1 MPAPVAARSEK
12 EDLTPSG
19 PTGASSA
26 PGGARPKFGF
36 LKSALQTCAWF
47 VLAILSIEGVF
58 ALAGIG
64 EEEIF
69 AFDKELG
76 TKHMTNKS
84 ITWRKEG
91 FSRSYFDGAGLRE
104 GNLKKEKAAGIY
116 RIALLGDSMVEGLQ
130 VPIEETFGRL
140 LGRDLNEKL
149 ERPPLAGV
157 SQVQVLNFG
166 TSGYSTVQELLQMEK
181 QVLAYRPDLVIV
193 GYNSR
198 DIFENWAAPDEVLAN
213 VRPLALKIP
222 GQELVVESGSV
233 TCWMRTPRAKL
244 LNAMSF
250 IRNNSRIWGV
260 ISYYENEASF
270 NDPFYKFCLKF
281 INQPGKTLRALYQN
295 GLKALE
301 QKPEQPVKAV
311 FTAKAKPQ
319 AAAPAIPNKQA
330 GQESKEKPSVPVKPQ
345 GQQSTTAL
353 TKEKGAEKF
362 IGLMKDTLEAIY
374 LRMAKNLKA
383 QGGRLMVLTLP
394 SRATLSPIGGMD
406 KPMFNVD
413 YKGEVEMVKE
423 ICRKNNIA
431 CVDALTPAQSYSL
444 DKQCGLFYAAHL
456 TRDGHKYVERLL
468 VEPVTKIVQEK
479 RN

>member
-1 MPAPVAARSEK
+1 MPAPVAARDEK
-12 EDLTPSG
+12 EDLTPAG
-19 PTGASSA
+19 QPAAA
-26 PGGARPKFGF
+26 PGRGTNGSRFGF
-36 LKSALQTCAWF
+36 LKSTLQTCAWL

-104 GNLKKEKAAGIY
+104 GNLKKEKTAGVY

-130 VPIEETFGRL
+130 VPIEDTFGRL
-140 LGRDLNEKL
+140 LGKRLNKTL
-149 ERPPLAGV
+149 EQSPLPGI

-166 TSGYSTVQELLQMEK
+166 TSGYSTVQELLQLEK
-181 QVLAYRPDLVIV
+181 QVLPYRPDLVIV

-222 GQELVVESGSV
+222 GHELVVESGSV
-233 TCWMRTPRAKL
+233 TCWMRTPRAKI

-250 IRNNSRIWGV
+250 IRNNSRIWGI

-270 NDPFYKFCLKF
+270 HDPFYKFCLRF
-281 INQPGKTLRALYQN
+281 INQPGKTLRALCQD
-295 GLKALE
+295 GLKTLE
-301 QKPEQPVKAV
+301 PKPEQPVKAV
-311 FTAKAKPQ
+311 FPAQAKPEN
-319 AAAPAIPNKQA
+319 ADPAVAMKEVR
-330 GQESKEKPSVPVKPQ
+330 QESKETELPPKPQ
-345 GQQSTTAL
+345 DKKATAAF
-353 TKEKGAEKF
+353 TRDKGAEKF

-374 LRMAKNLKA
+374 LRMDKDVKA
-383 QGGRLMVLTLP
+383 QGGRLMILALP

-413 YKGEVEMVKE
+413 YKGEVEMVKA

-444 DKQCGLFYAAHL
+444 DKQCDLFYAGHL
-456 TRDGHKYVERLL
+456 TRGGHKYVEKLL

>member
-1 MPAPVAARSEK
+1 MPAPVAARAEK
-12 EDLTPSG
+12 EDLTPP
-19 PTGASSA
+19 PTCGRA
-26 PGGARPKFGF
+26 GARPKFGF
-36 LKSALQTCAWF
+36 LKSALQTCAWL

-104 GNLKKEKAAGIY
+104 GNLQKEKAAAVY

-140 LGRDLNEKL
+140 LGKHLNDTL
-149 ERPPLAGV
+149 ERNPLPGI

-166 TSGYSTVQELLQMEK
+166 TSGYSTVQELLQLEK
-181 QVLAYRPDLVIV
+181 QVLAYQPDLVIV

-222 GQELVVESGSV
+222 GHELVVESGSV
-233 TCWMRTPRAKL
+233 TCWMRTPRAKI

-270 NDPFYKFCLKF
+270 HDPFYKFCLKF
-281 INQPGKTLRALYQN
+281 INQPGKTLRALYQE
-295 GLKALE
+295 GLKTLAP
-301 QKPEQPVKAV
+301 KPEQPVKAV
-311 FTAKAKPQ
+311 FPARAKPES
-319 AAAPAIPNKQA
+319 AAPAVPLEAA
-330 GQESKEKPSVPVKPQ
+330 GQESKEKPELATKPQ
-345 GQQSTTAL
+345 GQKGTTAL
-353 TKEKGAEKF
+353 PRDKGAEKF
-362 IGLMKDTLEAIY
+362 IGLMEDTLEAIY
-374 LRMAKNLKA
+374 LRMDKDLKA
-383 QGGRLMVLTLP
+383 QGGRLMVLALP

-406 KPMFNVD
+406 KPLFNVD

-423 ICRKNNIA
+423 ICRKNKIA
-431 CVDALTPAQSYSL
+431 CVDALTPAQSFSL
-444 DKQCGLFYAAHL
+444 DKQCDLFYAAHL
-456 TRDGHKYVERLL
+456 TRGGHKYVERLL